1 MGNSLDSYTTIDLKK
16 YTSDT
21 TVIPKT
27 TSARTPNE
35 LQYDESAAFSMI
47 AYKNQDP
54 NQHSDLDTAKL
65 NFENNYQKFLILF
78 GQYSNAP
85 LKHYPIKTPQ
95 GVLSY
100 PITNKTQI
108 FDQYPLKRPFTD

>member
-1 MGNSLDSYTTIDLKK
+1 MGNSLDSYTTDLKDYVSK
-16 YTSDT
+16 T
-21 TVIPKT
+21 TVTPKK

-35 LQYDESAAFSMI
+35 AQYDDAAAFSMI

-54 NQHSDLDTAKL
+54 TQHSDLDIAKL

-85 LKHYPIKTPQ
+85 LNHYPLKNPQ
-95 GVLSY
+95 DVLSY
-100 PITNKTQI
+100 PITNKTLL
-108 FDQYPLKRPFTD
+108 FDKYPMKRPFPE